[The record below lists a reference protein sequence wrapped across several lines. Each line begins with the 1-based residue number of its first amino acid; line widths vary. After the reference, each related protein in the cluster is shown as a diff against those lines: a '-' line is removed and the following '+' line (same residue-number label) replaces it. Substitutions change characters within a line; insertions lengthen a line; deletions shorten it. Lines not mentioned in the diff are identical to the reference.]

1 MAECLVEVPGGLKMQ
16 KRRIWG
22 FFAAPGMLW
31 LGLFFVVA
39 FYAVISVGMGNVDTL
54 YQPIPH
60 WNPLD
65 WNVGYL
71 IQAVE
76 SVIPGGQ
83 NWDVVVRT
91 VIYISVAI
99 IGALLIGYP
108 VAYYASRH
116 AGRWRGL
123 VVVLLILPFWISYIM
138 RMFAWTN
145 LLAPDGYGS
154 KVLSALSIDS
164 LFSSIG
170 LLDGTDWLGGQ
181 GITVII
187 ALIYGY
193 VPFFIL
199 PLFASLDRID
209 QRVIEAARDLGAT
222 PASSFWRVILPMSK
236 PGILAGLVLVA
247 LPMAGDYYTQTLM
260 SGSPSTSMIGNT
272 INDYIQGGPDKSL
285 GSAVTILLSAVLLV
299 FMLYYLRTLR
309 REQGEVAA

>member
-1 MAECLVEVPGGLKMQ
+1 MSR
-16 KRRIWG
+16 RRIWG
-22 FFAAPGMLW
+22 FFAAPGMVW
-31 LGLFFVVA
+31 LSLFFVIA
-39 FYAVISVGMGNVDTL
+39 FYAVISVGLGNVNTL

-71 IQAVE
+71 VQAIE

-91 VIYISVAI
+91 TIYIGAAI
-99 IGALLIGYP
+99 VLSLLIGYP

-154 KVLSALSIDS
+154 RVLSALSIDS
-164 LFSSIG
+164 LLSSIG

-187 ALIYGY
+187 ALVYGY
-193 VPFFIL
+193 VPFLIL

-209 QRVIEAARDLGAT
+209 QRVIEAARDLGAP
-222 PASSFWRVILPMSK
+222 PASAFRRVILPMSK

-260 SGSPSTSMIGNT
+260 SGSPSTSMIGNV

-285 GSAVTILLSAVLLV
+285 GSAMTILLSIVLLV

>member
-1 MAECLVEVPGGLKMQ
+1 M
-16 KRRIWG
+16 I
-22 FFAAPGMLW
+22 W

-39 FYAVISVGMGNVDTL
+39 FYAVISVGLGNVNTL
-54 YQPIPH
+54 YQPVPH

-91 VIYISVAI
+91 VVYITVAI
-99 IGALLIGYP
+99 LLSLLIGYP

-145 LLAPDGYGS
+145 LLAPDGYGA
-154 KVLSALSIDS
+154 KLLSALSIDS
-164 LFSSIG
+164 LLSSLG

-181 GITVII
+181 GITVIL
-187 ALIYGY
+187 ALAYGY

-199 PLFASLDRID
+199 ALFVTLDRID
-209 QRVIEAARDLGAT
+209 QRVIEAARDLGAP
-222 PASSFWRVILPMSK
+222 PASSFRRVILPMSK
-236 PGILAGLVLVA
+236 PGIFAGLVLIA

-260 SGSPSTSMIGNT
+260 SGSPSTSMFGNV

-285 GSAVTILLSAVLLV
+285 GAAMTILLSAVLLV

>member
-1 MAECLVEVPGGLKMQ
+1 M
-16 KRRIWG
+16 I
-22 FFAAPGMLW
+22 W

-39 FYAVISVGMGNVDTL
+39 FYAVISVGLGNVNTL
-54 YQPIPH
+54 YQPVPH

-91 VIYISVAI
+91 VVYITVAI
-99 IGALLIGYP
+99 LLSLLIGYP

-145 LLAPDGYGS
+145 LLTPDGYAA
-154 KVLSALSIDS
+154 KLLSALSIDS
-164 LFSSIG
+164 LLSSLG

-181 GITVII
+181 GITVIL
-187 ALIYGY
+187 ALAYGY

-199 PLFASLDRID
+199 ALFVTLDRID
-209 QRVIEAARDLGAT
+209 QRVIEAARDLGAP
-222 PASSFWRVILPMSK
+222 PASSFRRVILPMSK
-236 PGILAGLVLVA
+236 PGIFAGLVLIA

-260 SGSPSTSMIGNT
+260 SGSPSTSMFGNV
-272 INDYIQGGPDKSL
+272 INDYIQGGRIS
-285 GSAVTILLSAVLLV
+285 
-299 FMLYYLRTLR
+299 RTTTR
-309 REQGEVAA
+309 PRQRPAWREA

>member
-1 MAECLVEVPGGLKMQ
+1 M
-16 KRRIWG
+16 I
-22 FFAAPGMLW
+22 W

-39 FYAVISVGMGNVDTL
+39 FYAVISVGLGNVNTL
-54 YQPIPH
+54 YQPVPH

-91 VIYISVAI
+91 VVYITVAI
-99 IGALLIGYP
+99 LLSLLIGYP

-145 LLAPDGYGS
+145 LLAPDGYAA
-154 KVLSALSIDS
+154 KLLSALSIDS
-164 LFSSIG
+164 LLSSLG

-181 GITVII
+181 GITVIL
-187 ALIYGY
+187 ALAYGY

-199 PLFASLDRID
+199 ALFVTLDRID
-209 QRVIEAARDLGAT
+209 QRVIEAARDLGAP
-222 PASSFWRVILPMSK
+222 PASSFRRVILPMSK
-236 PGILAGLVLVA
+236 PGIFAGLVLIA

-260 SGSPSTSMIGNT
+260 SGSPSTSMFGNV

-285 GSAVTILLSAVLLV
+285 GAAMTILLSAVLLV